1 MFIPL
6 SAAAVSHIAKQ
17 KMGNA
22 TSIFNLMRNIGG
34 SAGIALM
41 TTFLA
46 RRSQVH
52 HNHLVARVT
61 PYDASTQEMF
71 RQFQRYFISIGS
83 DATTATQRTWAALDG
98 MVQRHAA
105 MIAFNEAFWVNAAI
119 FVAMIPFA
127 ALLANPHARR
137 SKQKAAQP
145 KEFPPEN
152 AVEPQPEKVP
162 EMAFH

>member
-1 MFIPL
+1 MGCMFIPL

-41 TTFLA
+41 TTLIA
-46 RRSQVH
+46 RRSQLH

-61 PYDASTQEMF
+61 PYDLSTQQMF
-71 RQFQRYFISIGS
+71 QQFRAYFISVGS
-83 DATTATQRTWAALDG
+83 DAATATQRAYAALDG
-98 MVQRHAA
+98 MVQKHAA
-105 MIAFNEAFWVNAAI
+105 MLAFVEAFWVNAVI
-119 FVAMIPFA
+119 FLVMIPFA
-127 ALLANPHARR
+127 ALLADPHVRR
-137 SKQKAAQP
+137 AKQAALKSASGDAQ
-145 KEFPPEN
+145 K
-152 AVEPQPEKVP
+152 QPEPEP